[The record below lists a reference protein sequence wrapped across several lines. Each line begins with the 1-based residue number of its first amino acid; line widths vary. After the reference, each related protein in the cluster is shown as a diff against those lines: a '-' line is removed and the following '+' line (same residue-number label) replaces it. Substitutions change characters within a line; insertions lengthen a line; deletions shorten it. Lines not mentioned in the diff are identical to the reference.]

1 MSIIIQKTNNRYQHH
16 LTLKQI
22 NSNRQN
28 NVVTQYL
35 GSLKKLPITV
45 NFLFY
50 TCTTILHQITR
61 IQIREYQ
68 YFVMISY
75 TGSSNCQKKGR
86 EFEIREDYFLQF

>member
-1 MSIIIQKTNNRYQHH
+1 MYSIMSIIIQKTNNSYQHH
-16 LTLKQI
+16 LTLTQI

-50 TCTTILHQITR
+50 TRTTVLHQITR
-61 IQIREYQ
+61 IQIRDYQ
-68 YFVMISY
+68 FFVMISY
-75 TGSSNCQKKGR
+75 SSKLSEKR
-86 EFEIREDYFLQF
+86 ARI